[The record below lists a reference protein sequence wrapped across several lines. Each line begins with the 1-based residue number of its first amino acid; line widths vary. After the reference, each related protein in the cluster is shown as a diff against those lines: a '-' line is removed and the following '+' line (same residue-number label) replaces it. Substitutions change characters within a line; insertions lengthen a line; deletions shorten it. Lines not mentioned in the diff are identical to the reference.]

1 MPGSMPYSLEK
12 GPYLSVIEDYVNGD
26 RERALT
32 ALTSLR
38 NGDAIDQLEAF
49 DSQPLDAGPY
59 STTQL
64 RDHFKQDWLGY
75 KPDGQGGWLP
85 PPPFDALTSP
95 TTGFWQAWHG
105 DCEGVLRLTLI
116 RALEVS
122 LGIPHTQAA
131 GGERHAALA
140 DRAVLALPHPV
151 VRGMGHVAGEW
162 QLPEERPGHGAPLD
176 AQPRPPAQE
185 HAVADQR
192 RPRLRRGPAV
202 RRRFPRLVGRQP
214 AVPPAPQD
222 DPVTAQPGGHRDVPD
237 PWPRLQQRGNTGH
250 REPGGVGGRR
260 AEPTHTMATPR
271 VLTAGGRRCRRQT
284 LRWSWSSRT

>member
-12 GPYLSVIEDYVNGD
+12 GPYLSVIEDYVNGG

-38 NGDAIDQLEAF
+38 NGDAIDGLEAF

-75 KPDGQGGWLP
+75 KPDGLGGWLP
-85 PPPFDALTSP
+85 PPPFDALNSP

-131 GGERHAALA
+131 AANATQHWPIELFWRCPIPWFEGWVTWRV
-140 DRAVLALPHPV
+140 RAAPRRAARSPCSS
-151 VRGMGHVAGEW
+151 R
-162 QLPEERPGHGAPLD
+162 RPATATRSRTRRCGPTSS
-176 AQPRPPAQE
+176 PTTPRTRRPPSVPKARGSSASATTDPARRSCHYPARRAQG
-185 HAVADQR
+185 R
-192 RPRLRRGPAV
+192 SRPLAS
-202 RRRFPRLVGRQP
+202 L
-214 AVPPAPQD
+214 
-222 DPVTAQPGGHRDVPD
+222 TAARGHRSP
-237 PWPRLQQRGNTGH
+237 
-250 REPGGVGGRR
+250 
-260 AEPTHTMATPR
+260 
-271 VLTAGGRRCRRQT
+271 
-284 LRWSWSSRT
+284 